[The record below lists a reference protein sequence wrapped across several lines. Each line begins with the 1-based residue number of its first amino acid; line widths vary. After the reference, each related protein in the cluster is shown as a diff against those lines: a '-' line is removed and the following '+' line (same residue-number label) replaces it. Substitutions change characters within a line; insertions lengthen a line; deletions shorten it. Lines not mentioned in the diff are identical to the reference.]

1 MPDEEQ
7 LVEYLK
13 WVTADLHKT
22 RQRLE
27 EVEAGRHEPVAVVG
41 MACRF
46 PGGVRS
52 PEDLWDLVAAGG
64 DAVSDFPSDRG
75 WDLGALAGDG
85 SGHSATLQGGFLY
98 DAGEFDPGFFG
109 ISPREALAMDPQ
121 QRLLLEVSW
130 EAIERG
136 GIDPVSLRGSRTGV
150 FAGTNGQD
158 YGHLLL
164 ASQEDVEGHAG
175 SGTSAS
181 VLSGRVSY
189 SLGLQGPAV
198 TVDTACSSSLVALHL
213 AAQALRG
220 EECSLALAGGV
231 TVMSTAAGFAGFTRQ
246 GGLSPDGRCRAF
258 SDDADGTGWS
268 EGVGVLVVERLSDA
282 RRNGHPVLA
291 VLRGGAVNQD
301 GASNGLTAPNG
312 PSQQAVIRAALRSAG
327 LAPSDVDLVE
337 AHGTGTTL
345 GDPIEA
351 QALLATYGQSRRKPL
366 YLGAVKSNIG
376 HTQAAAGAAGVIKS
390 VMALSNETMP
400 PTLHV
405 NSPST
410 HVNWDA
416 GAVELL
422 TGSVAWP
429 RTDEPRRAG
438 VSSFGV
444 SGTNAHLIVEEA
456 PDAGDAGETEDAP
469 PPLAHT
475 GPVPLPVSGK
485 TAGALDDQSGR
496 IREKIRDGSASAL
509 DVGYS
514 LAVSRS
520 RFSHRAVLLADE
532 HGIAEAARGVAS
544 AEASVGVLF
553 SGQGAQRLGMGRELY
568 RRFPVYAEALDA
580 ALKHLDGPVR
590 EVMWGEDAEALNDTA
605 MAQPALFATG
615 VALYRLVE
623 SLGVAPRFAAGHS
636 IGEVT
641 AAHVAGVLSL
651 EDACALVSARARL
664 MGALPAGG
672 AMVAV
677 QATEAEVQP
686 LLGEGVEIA
695 AVNGPASLV
704 VAGAEEP
711 VLRLA
716 AAVESRGRRTS
727 RLQVSHAFHSPLMD
741 PMLEDF
747 RQALA
752 RITFHEGE
760 SALVSNLTGDLA
772 GEEVR
777 TPEYWV
783 RHVRE
788 TVRFADGVRAL
799 RRAGAGALLE
809 LGPTATLTPMAQES
823 LEDAEAPAASGTR
836 TSGTRTSSAGTPE
849 TEQTERSGGDGAQ
862 SADLARPVPVVP
874 LLRKDQPEETAAATA
889 LARLHTAGA
898 PVDWSAWF
906 SGTGARLTDLPT
918 YPFQRERYWPSPPE
932 GAAAATAP
940 RPPWA
945 QEPTVYGVEWTPAP
959 SSAPAAAS
967 ARWAV
972 IGADEFD
979 LAHLLHSA
987 GQSVTAYGETLA
999 GAMVD
1004 GGAVP
1009 DVFLV
1014 PLVGRRDEDVPAS
1027 AHELAARALALVQEA
1042 VEEQRFAGSRLVF
1055 VTGGAFAADGEK
1067 VTDVA
1072 AAAACG
1078 LVRSAQSENPGRF
1091 LLVDMDGAELSGA
1104 LLPSLLSLDEPHLMV
1119 RDGTV
1124 HVPRLAEPAVDDG
1137 VQPPQW
1143 NPDGTVLI
1151 TGGTG
1156 GLGAELA
1163 RHLASERGVKHLLLA
1178 SRRGPQAPG
1187 AEELR
1192 AELAAAGAEVTLAA
1206 CDAADPA
1213 DVDALL
1219 SRVGAEHPLTAV
1231 VHAAGVLDDGLVA
1244 SLTPRRLADVLRP
1257 KVDAAWN
1264 LHHAT
1269 RGSDL
1274 AAFVLYSSVAGLLGA
1289 AGQGNYAAA
1298 NTFLD
1303 ALAAHR
1309 RADGLPAVSLAWGP
1323 WAEAGGMTGA
1333 LSDAAMERIARSGMP
1348 PLTTRQGMACFELAL
1363 TREDAVLAPLH
1374 LNTEAQ
1380 RRQGVPPLLRGVVSD
1395 GGGTGAAA
1403 TQTSGVTMLDR
1414 LAGLDAAE
1422 QEAALR
1428 DLIVS
1433 TAAVLLGHSSS
1444 DGIEPERDF
1453 LELGFDSLIAVELR
1467 NQLSEVLGVRPPT
1480 SVVFD
1485 TKTPARLARW
1495 LLDELPEHLA
1505 HGGGGAAPGRSA
1517 APAAHHGDTLQGLFT
1532 ESVRSGKVLE
1542 GLRMLK
1548 TVAALRPTFETPA
1561 ELEELPAAVTLAD
1574 GGATPRLICISAPGA
1589 TAGVHMYA
1597 RMAAQL
1603 RGKRHVSAL
1612 PLVGFAEGEMLPATT
1627 EAAARVVA
1635 ESILHASDGE
1645 PFVLVGHS
1653 SGGTLA
1659 YFAAAVLEEA
1669 WDVRPEAVVML
1680 DTLSLRYDSHEGMDF
1695 DAVTTNYFNTMD
1707 SPAVSMNSAKLSAMA
1722 HWFIKMTDI
1731 GLETS
1736 VPKLL
1741 VRCGKEVD
1749 GTDFETSS
1757 ASSAP
1762 PVSVPADDVRVVA
1775 TDHMAMVKE
1784 DSAMTADVI
1793 EDWLGTLA
1801 RSGR

>member
-52 PEDLWDLVAAGG
+52 PEELWDLVAAGG
-64 DAVSDFPSDRG
+64 DAVSAFPTDRG
-75 WDLGALAGDG
+75 WDLDALAGDG

-130 EAIERG
+130 EAIERS

-164 ASQEDVEGHAG
+164 ASREDVEGHAG

-220 EECSLALAGGV
+220 EECTLALAGGV

-312 PSQQAVIRAALRSAG
+312 PSQQAVIRAALNSAG

-351 QALLATYGQSRRKPL
+351 QALLAAYGQGRRTPL

-390 VMALSNETMP
+390 VMALRNETMP

-405 NSPST
+405 NSPSS
-410 HVNWDA
+410 HVNWDD
-416 GAVELL
+416 GDVRLL
-422 TGSVAWP
+422 TRAVPWP

-456 PDAGDAGETEDAP
+456 PDAGTAGKPEDGLPAV
-469 PPLAHT
+469 AHT
-475 GPVPLPVSGK
+475 GPVPLPLSGK
-485 TAGALDDQSGR
+485 TPAALDEQTER
-496 IREKIRDGSASAL
+496 IRDKVRDGSARAL
-509 DVGYS
+509 DIGYS
-514 LAVSRS
+514 LAASRS
-520 RFSHRAVLLADE
+520 RFSHRAVLLAGED
-532 HGIAEAARGVAS
+532 GVAQAARGVAS
-544 AEASVGVLF
+544 AEPPVGVVF

-568 RRFPVYAEALDA
+568 ARFPVYAEALDA

-590 EVMWGEDAEALNDTA
+590 EVMWGEDSDALNDTA

-623 SLGVAPRFAAGHS
+623 SLGITPRFAAGHS

-641 AAHVAGVLSL
+641 AAHVAGILSL

-672 AMVAV
+672 AMIAV
-677 QATEAEVQP
+677 QATEAEVEP
-686 LLGEGVEIA
+686 LLTGGVEIA

-704 VAGAEEP
+704 VAGAAEP
-711 VLRLA
+711 ALRLA
-716 AAVESRGRRTS
+716 ADLEARGRRTS

-747 RQALA
+747 RRALA

-760 SALVSNLTGDLA
+760 LELVSNLTGDLA

-783 RHVRE
+783 RHVRG
-788 TVRFADGVRAL
+788 TVRFADGVRTL
-799 RRAGAGALLE
+799 RRAGAGVLLE
-809 LGPTATLTPMAQES
+809 LGPTPALTPMAQES
-823 LEDAEAPAASGTR
+823 LEHAEAPGAPGSPASG
-836 TSGTRTSSAGTPE
+836 AGTPGTPDADE
-849 TEQTERSGGDGAQ
+849 PRADTEQTDDGEH
-862 SADLARPVPVVP
+862 PVPVVP
-874 LLRKDQPEETAAATA
+874 LLRKDQPEETAATTA
-889 LARLHTAGA
+889 LARLHVAGA
-898 PVDWSAWF
+898 RVDWPAWF

-918 YPFQRERYWPSPPE
+918 YPFQRDRYWPSPPE
-932 GAAAATAP
+932 GAAAAP

-945 QEPTVYGVEWTPAP
+945 VQEPTVYGVKWQPAP
-959 SSAPAAAS
+959 SAAPAAAS

-987 GQSVTAYGETLA
+987 GQSVTAYGDTLA

-1014 PLVGRRDEDVPAS
+1014 PLVGRRDADVPAS

-1042 VEEQRFAGSRLVF
+1042 LEERRFTGSRLVF
-1055 VTGGAFAADGEK
+1055 VTGGAFAADGEQ

-1091 LLVDMDGAELSGA
+1091 LLVDMDRAELSGA
-1104 LLPSLLSLDEPHLMV
+1104 LLPSLLALDEPHLMV
-1119 RDGTV
+1119 RNGTV
-1124 HVPRLAEPAVDDG
+1124 HVPRLAEPAAADDAR
-1137 VQPPQW
+1137 PRPW

-1192 AELAAAGAEVTLAA
+1192 AQLTAAGAEVTVAA

-1219 SRVGAEHPLTAV
+1219 SRVPAEHPLTAV

-1244 SLTPRRLADVLRP
+1244 SLTPQRLAGVLRP

-1269 RGSDL
+1269 RGNGL

-1303 ALAAHR
+1303 ALAAQR
-1309 RADGLPAVSLAWGP
+1309 RAEGLPAVSLAWGP

-1348 PLTTRQGMACFELAL
+1348 PLSTRQGMACFELGLA
-1363 TREDAVLAPLH
+1363 REDAVLAPLH

-1380 RRQGVPPLLRGVVSD
+1380 RRQGVPPLLRGLVPD
-1395 GGGTGAAA
+1395 GAGTGAAA
-1403 TQTSGVTMLDR
+1403 AQPSGVTMLDR

-1428 DLIVS
+1428 DLIVNTS
-1433 TAAVLLGHSSS
+1433 AVLLGHPSA

-1485 TKTPARLARW
+1485 TKTPAQLARW
-1495 LLDELPEHLA
+1495 LMDELPGHVA
-1505 HGGGGAAPGRSA
+1505 HGTGGTAPDGRSA

-1532 ESVRSGKVLE
+1532 EAVRSGKVLE

-1561 ELEELPAAVTLAD
+1561 ELEELPAPVTLAEGD
-1574 GGATPRLICISAPGA
+1574 ATPRLICISAPGA

-1597 RMAAQL
+1597 RMAARL

-1731 GLETS
+1731 GLETG

-1749 GTDFETSS
+1749 GTDFETSTT
-1757 ASSAP
+1757 SSAP

-1801 RSGR
+1801 RP